1 MSRSLRIELLED
13 PGRLPQA
20 WDARVRGASHLLQRS
35 TLSAL
40 ATAALPGTRM
50 FCGLAWLGEDL
61 VAAGVFHLVPF
72 EPRRTGRTVAES
84 HWVTGAFLRLTGL
97 SGGPPHLLLCGHWLH
112 TNAPGFTCDAARIDP
127 GRGLQAMMGKVRRH
141 ARRSVAL
148 EVIKGPDLPDGGRS
162 LESLGHHRVDAAQ
175 PTMSLAI
182 QPSWKSWDD
191 YLQQMHK
198 KYRQRARA
206 ARKRG
211 SQLERE
217 VLTAQQIG
225 QHAADIDALLDS
237 VLEHAEVV
245 LIPPRAA
252 TLSALKRVLGARFE
266 VALYRFEGRAVGFA
280 ACLMRE
286 DALEGLLVGLDP
298 VANRDLKTYQ
308 NILYDFVERAIAAEL
323 PVVELGRT
331 ALEIKSAVGAQ
342 PSSFPLWVRHP
353 NALMHWLLGFA
364 AARVRPTTWS
374 PRHVFRNGEG
384 VQTKGTDDL
393 VESEDS
399 WTP

>member
-252 TLSALKRVLGARFE
+252 TLTWRISVDPDALSGAVFSWTYSSGDGGSCDMIGGIDAIEVREDCGDCVLAADFTLGAS
-266 VALYRFEGRAVGFA
+266 
-280 ACLMRE
+280 
-286 DALEGLLVGLDP
+286 D
-298 VANRDLKTYQ
+298 
-308 NILYDFVERAIAAEL
+308 
-323 PVVELGRT
+323 T
-331 ALEIKSAVGAQ
+331 ALDEGACDGAALLNEQ
-342 PSSFPLWVRHP
+342 LTGVTYGWGHGETVLEASDGTDTH
-353 NALMHWLLGFA
+353 ALMVNYGDDEEWSAGGRGSWLIPASEADPGNWTF
-364 AARVRPTTWS
+364 
-374 PRHVFRNGEG
+374 G
-384 VQTKGTDDL
+384 QDDL
-393 VESEDS
+393 AL
-399 WTP
+399 